1 MSLCADKGIDY
12 RRLAGIGPAYDGKLG
27 YVVEGFFVFV
37 GLGQVFDHL
46 VEEVAGAVAVDG
58 RYWVWVAK
66 AEAVEL
72 GHIVDPLVRID
83 LVGH

>member
-1 MSLCADKGIDY
+1 MAVFADEGVDE
-12 RRLAGIGPAYDGKLG
+12 RAFACVGSAYDGEAG
-27 YVVEGFFVFV
+27 DVVEPGVVFV
-37 GLGQVFDHL
+37 GFGQVLDHFI
-46 VEEVAGAVAVDG
+46 EEVAGAVAVDG